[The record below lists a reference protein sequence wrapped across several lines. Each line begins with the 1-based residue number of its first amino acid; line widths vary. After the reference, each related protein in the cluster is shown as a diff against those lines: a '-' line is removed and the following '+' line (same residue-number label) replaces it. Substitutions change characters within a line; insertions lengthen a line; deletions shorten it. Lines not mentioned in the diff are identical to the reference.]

1 MQSFII
7 NIPDEKVDFFLE
19 LAEML
24 DFEVLEIEED
34 EFTVEDDT
42 PAEEPQPKRP
52 DTTFGKN
59 AKKDKN
65 NQEDSFSDDPFLDW
79 DAERQNAK
87 KNKY

>member
-7 NIPDEKVDFFLE
+7 NIPEEKIDFFLE

-34 EFTVEDDT
+34 EFEIEDEQ
-42 PAEEPQPKRP
+42 EEKS
-52 DTTFGKN
+52 GHS
-59 AKKDKN
+59 KKKPPN
-65 NQEDSFSDDPFLDW
+65 PGQSSPETDDPFLDW
-79 DAERQNAK
+79 EAERKNAK

>member
-7 NIPDEKVDFFLE
+7 NIPEEKIDFFLE

-34 EFTVEDDT
+34 EFEIED
-42 PAEEPQPKRP
+42 EEEEKP
-52 DTTFGKN
+52 GN
-59 AKKDKN
+59 SKKKPSN
-65 NQEDSFSDDPFLDW
+65 PGQSSPEIDDPFLDW
-79 DAERQNAK
+79 EAERKNAK

>member
-19 LAEML
+19 LADML

-34 EFTVEDDT
+34 EFTIEDEQEE
-42 PAEEPQPKRP
+42 EEPSTKQPVSKS
-52 DTTFGKN
+52 GKN
-59 AKKDKN
+59 PRSDRKR
-65 NQEDSFSDDPFLDW
+65 NQNDFSDDPFLDW